1 MKYIFALVDC
11 NNFYVS
17 CERIFEPSLEGRPV
31 VVLSNNDGCVVSRSN
46 EAKRLGIGMGVAFF
60 KVRDFA
66 DKHGLVALSS
76 NYTLYADM
84 SRRVMETLCNFTPEI
99 EVYSID
105 EAFLN
110 LSGLGKGSHFEP
122 CRGHLARDSR
132 AGRPRHK
139 RQNAPPD
146 NLTDYGRRI
155 RQTVKQWTGMPVSV
169 GIAETKTLA
178 KIANRIAKR
187 SLEAAGV
194 FELTEQARIDEALA
208 RTDVEHIWGV
218 GIKTCIKLKR
228 EGIKTALALRG
239 VDAEWMRR
247 RFGVTGVRTVYEL
260 RGISCYELE
269 EQPPTKK
276 GITVSRM
283 FGRKVETVEELKEAI
298 ASYASRAGEKLRD
311 EGLAAGA
318 MTVYVMTSRFVDPR
332 KRYFN
337 SRGVNFPTAT
347 NYTPE
352 LIDYAAGAVE
362 RLYKKGFLY
371 TKAGLI
377 LGDLVPE
384 GRVQGNLF
392 DQADRRKSRRLMRA
406 IDAVNIKLPDSRLIW
421 AAEGIDQSWRTK
433 FARRSKRY
441 TTQWDELAEVV

>member
-17 CERIFEPSLEGRPV
+17 CERIFDPSLEGRPV

-46 EAKRLGIGMGVAFF
+46 QAKRLGIGMGVAFF
-60 KVRDFA
+60 KVKDFA
-66 DKHGLVALSS
+66 VKHGLVALSS

-110 LSGLGKGSHFEP
+110 LSGFGKGSHFAN
-122 CRGHLARDSR
+122 GL
-132 AGRPRHK
+132 
-139 RQNAPPD
+139 QNGVPD
-146 NLTDYGRRI
+146 NLTDYSRRI

-187 SLEAAGV
+187 SPEAAGV
-194 FELTEQARIDEALA
+194 FELTGQARIDEVLA

-228 EGIKTALALRG
+228 AGIKTALALRG
-239 VDAEWMRR
+239 VDVEWMRR

-283 FGRKVETVEELKEAI
+283 FGRKIETVEELKEAI
-298 ASYASRAGEKLRD
+298 ASYATRAGEKLRD
-311 EGLAAGA
+311 EALAAGT
-318 MTVYVMTSRFVDPR
+318 MTVFVMTSRFVEPR
-332 KRYFN
+332 RRYFN
-337 SRGVNFPTAT
+337 SRGVHFPTAT

-352 LIDYAAGAVE
+352 LIDYATAAIE

-371 TKAGLI
+371 TKGGLI

-384 GRVQGNLF
+384 GKVQGNLF
-392 DQADRRKSRRLMRA
+392 DSADRQKSERLMRA
-406 IDAVNIKLPDSRLIW
+406 VDAVNLKLPDSRLIW

-441 TTQWDELAEVV
+441 TTQWDELVEVV

>member
-17 CERIFEPSLEGRPV
+17 CERIFEPSLENRPV

-46 EAKRLGIGMGVAFF
+46 EAKKLGIGMGVAFF
-60 KVRDFA
+60 KVKDLA
-66 DKHGLVALSS
+66 VKSGLVALSS

-84 SRRVMETLCNFTPEI
+84 SRRVIETLCNFTPEV

-110 LSGLGKGSHFEP
+110 LSGFG
-122 CRGHLARDSR
+122 D
-132 AGRPRHK
+132 
-139 RQNAPPD
+139 D
-146 NLTDYGRRI
+146 LTDYGRKI
-155 RQTVKQWTGMPVSV
+155 RQTVKQWTGMPVSI

-187 SLEAAGV
+187 SPEADGV
-194 FELTEQARIDEALA
+194 FELTEQARIDEALEQ
-208 RTDVEHIWGV
+208 TGVEHIWGI
-218 GIKTCIKLKR
+218 GIKTCIKLKK

-239 VDAEWMRR
+239 VDVAWMRR

-260 RGISCYELE
+260 RGICCYELE
-269 EQPPTKK
+269 EQPPAKK

-337 SRGVNFPTAT
+337 SRGVNFPVAT

-352 LIDYAAGAVE
+352 LIDYATVAIE

-371 TKAGLI
+371 AKAGLI

-392 DQADRRKSRRLMRA
+392 DQADRQKSKRLMRA
-406 IDAVNIKLPDSRLIW
+406 IDAVNLKLPDSRLVW

-433 FARRSKRY
+433 FAKRSKRY
-441 TTQWDELAEVV
+441 TTQWDELVEVE

>member
-1 MKYIFALVDC
+1 MKDIFALVDC

-46 EAKRLGIGMGVAFF
+46 QAKRLGIGMGVAFF
-60 KVRDFA
+60 KVKDLA
-66 DKHGLVALSS
+66 EKHGLVALSS

-110 LSGLGKGSHFEP
+110 LSGFG
-122 CRGHLARDSR
+122 
-132 AGRPRHK
+132 
-139 RQNAPPD
+139 D

-155 RQTVKQWTGMPVSV
+155 RRTVKQWTGMPVSV

-187 SLEAAGV
+187 SPEAAGV
-194 FELTEQARIDEALA
+194 FELTGQARIDEALA

-228 EGIKTALALRG
+228 AEIKTALALRG
-239 VDAEWMRR
+239 VDVEWMRR

-260 RGISCYELE
+260 RGMSCYELA

-298 ASYASRAGEKLRD
+298 ANYATRAGEKLRD

-318 MTVYVMTSRFVDPR
+318 MTVFVMTSRFVEPR

-337 SRGVNFPTAT
+337 SRGVHFPTAT

-352 LIDYAAGAVE
+352 LIEYATWAIE

-371 TKAGLI
+371 AKAGLI

-384 GRVQGNLF
+384 GKVQGNLF
-392 DQADRRKSRRLMRA
+392 DRADRQKSRRLMRA
-406 IDAVNIKLPDSRLIW
+406 IDAVNLKLPDSRLIW
-421 AAEGIDQSWRTK
+421 AAEGIDKAWRTK
-433 FARRSKRY
+433 FARCSKRY
-441 TTQWDELAEVV
+441 TTQWDELLEVV

>member
-1 MKYIFALVDC
+1 MKDIFALVDC

-46 EAKRLGIGMGVAFF
+46 EAKKLGIGMGVAFF
-60 KVRDFA
+60 KVSDLA
-66 DKHGLVALSS
+66 EKHGVVALSS

-110 LSGLGKGSHFEP
+110 LSGFG
-122 CRGHLARDSR
+122 
-132 AGRPRHK
+132 
-139 RQNAPPD
+139 D
-146 NLTDYGRRI
+146 NLTDYGRTI
-155 RQTVKQWTGMPVSV
+155 RRTVKQWTGMPVSI

-178 KIANRIAKR
+178 KIANRFAKR
-187 SLEAAGV
+187 SPEADGV
-194 FELTEQARIDEALA
+194 FELTDQTRIDEALA
-208 RTDVEHIWGV
+208 QTGVEHIWGI

-228 EGIKTALALRG
+228 TGIKTALALRG
-239 VDAEWMRR
+239 VEIEWVRR

-260 RGISCYELE
+260 RGMSCYELE
-269 EQPPTKK
+269 DQPPTKK

-283 FGRKVETVEELKEAI
+283 FGRKVETLEELKEAI
-298 ASYASRAGEKLRD
+298 ASYASRAGEKLR
-311 EGLAAGA
+311 EGGLAAGA
-318 MTVYVMTSRFVDPR
+318 MIVYVTTSRFVNPR

-337 SRGVNFPTAT
+337 SHGVNFPTAT

-352 LIDYAAGAVE
+352 LIEYATGAIE

-371 TKAGLI
+371 AKAGLI

-392 DQADRRKSRRLMRA
+392 DYADRQKSRRLMQA
-406 IDAVNIKLPDSRLIW
+406 IDAVNLKLPDSPLIW
-421 AAEGIDQSWRTK
+421 AAEGIDQPWQAK
-433 FARRSKRY
+433 FAKRSKRY
-441 TTQWDELAEVV
+441 TTQWDELAEVE

>member
-60 KVRDFA
+60 KVKDFA
-66 DKHGLVALSS
+66 VKHGLVALSS

-110 LSGLGKGSHFEP
+110 LSGFG
-122 CRGHLARDSR
+122 
-132 AGRPRHK
+132 
-139 RQNAPPD
+139 D

-187 SLEAAGV
+187 SPEAAGV
-194 FELTEQARIDEALA
+194 FELTEQAHIDEVLA
-208 RTDVEHIWGV
+208 QTDVEHIWGV

-239 VDAEWMRR
+239 VDIEWMRR

-352 LIDYAAGAVE
+352 LIEYATGAVE
-362 RLYKKGFLY
+362 HLYKKGFLY

-384 GRVQGNLF
+384 GKVQGNLF
-392 DQADRRKSRRLMRA
+392 DQADREKARRLMRVL
-406 IDAVNIKLPDSRLIW
+406 DAVNLKLPDSRLIW
-421 AAEGIDQSWRTK
+421 AAEGIDKSWRTK
-433 FARRSKRY
+433 FAKRSKRY
-441 TTQWDELAEVV
+441 TTQWDELVEVA

>member
-1 MKYIFALVDC
+1 MKDIFALVDC

-46 EAKRLGIGMGVAFF
+46 EAKKLGIGMGVAFF
-60 KVRDFA
+60 KVKDLA
-66 DKHGLVALSS
+66 EKHGVVALSS

-110 LSGLGKGSHFEP
+110 LSGFG
-122 CRGHLARDSR
+122 D
-132 AGRPRHK
+132 
-139 RQNAPPD
+139 D
-146 NLTDYGRRI
+146 LTDYGRTI
-155 RQTVKQWTGMPVSV
+155 RQTVKQWTGMPVSI

-178 KIANRIAKR
+178 KIANRFAKR
-187 SLEAAGV
+187 SPEADGV
-194 FELTEQARIDEALA
+194 FELTDQTRIDEAL
-208 RTDVEHIWGV
+208 TQTGVEHIWGI
-218 GIKTCIKLKR
+218 GIRTCIKLKR
-228 EGIKTALALRG
+228 AGIKTALALRG
-239 VDAEWMRR
+239 VDIEWMRR

-260 RGISCYELE
+260 RGMSCYELE
-269 EQPPTKK
+269 DQPPAKK
-276 GITVSRM
+276 SITVSRM

-298 ASYASRAGEKLRD
+298 ASYASRAGEKLRE

-318 MTVYVMTSRFVDPR
+318 MIVYVTTSRFVNPQ

-337 SRGVNFPTAT
+337 SHDVSFQTAT

-352 LIDYAAGAVE
+352 LIEYATAAIE

-371 TKAGLI
+371 AKAGLI
-377 LGDLVPE
+377 LGELVPE

-392 DQADRRKSRRLMRA
+392 DQADRQKSRKLMQA
-406 IDAVNIKLPDSRLIW
+406 IDAVNLKLPDSPLIW
-421 AAEGIDQSWRTK
+421 AAEGIDQPWQVK
-433 FARRSKRY
+433 FAKRSKRY
-441 TTQWDELAEVV
+441 TTQWDELVEVE

>member
-46 EAKRLGIGMGVAFF
+46 EAKKLGIGMGVAFF
-60 KVRDFA
+60 KVKDFA
-66 DKHGLVALSS
+66 VKHGLVALSS
-76 NYTLYADM
+76 NYMLYADM

-110 LSGLGKGSHFEP
+110 LSGFG
-122 CRGHLARDSR
+122 
-132 AGRPRHK
+132 
-139 RQNAPPD
+139 D

-155 RQTVKQWTGMPVSV
+155 RRTVKQWTGMPVSV

-187 SLEAAGV
+187 SPEAAGV

-208 RTDVEHIWGV
+208 RTEVEHIWGV

-228 EGIKTALALRG
+228 DGIKTALALRG
-239 VDAEWMRR
+239 VDVEWMRR

-260 RGISCYELE
+260 RGISCYELQ

-298 ASYASRAGEKLRD
+298 ANYASRAGEKLRD

-337 SRGVNFPTAT
+337 SRGVHFPTAT

-352 LIDYAAGAVE
+352 LIEYAAGAVE

-384 GRVQGNLF
+384 GKVQGNLF
-392 DQADRRKSRRLMRA
+392 DRADRQKSRRLMRA
-406 IDAVNIKLPDSRLIW
+406 IDAVNLKLPDSRLIW

-433 FARRSKRY
+433 FAKRSKRY
-441 TTQWDELAEVV
+441 TTQWDELVEVV

>member
-1 MKYIFALVDC
+1 MKEIFALVDC

-17 CERIFEPSLEGRPV
+17 CERIFEPSLENRPV

-46 EAKRLGIGMGVAFF
+46 EAKKLGIGMGVAFF
-60 KVRDFA
+60 KVRDLA
-66 DKHGLVALSS
+66 EKHGLVALSS

-110 LSGLGKGSHFEP
+110 LSGFGE
-122 CRGHLARDSR
+122 
-132 AGRPRHK
+132 
-139 RQNAPPD
+139 
-146 NLTDYGRRI
+146 NLTDYGRKI
-155 RQTVKQWTGMPVSV
+155 RRTVKQWTGMPVSI

-178 KIANRIAKR
+178 KIANRFAKR
-187 SLEAAGV
+187 SPEADGV
-194 FELTEQARIDEALA
+194 FELTDPARIDEALA
-208 RTDVEHIWGV
+208 RTGVEHIWGI

-228 EGIKTALALRG
+228 AGIKTALDLRG
-239 VDAEWMRR
+239 VDIEWMRR

-260 RGISCYELE
+260 RGMSCYELE
-269 EQPPTKK
+269 DQPPAKK

-283 FGRKVETVEELKEAI
+283 FGRKVETLEELKEAI

-318 MTVYVMTSRFVDPR
+318 MIVYVTTSRFVNPQ

-337 SRGVNFPTAT
+337 SRGVSFPVST

-352 LIDYAAGAVE
+352 LIEYATAAIE

-371 TKAGLI
+371 AKASLI

-384 GRVQGNLF
+384 GRLQGNLF
-392 DQADRRKSRRLMRA
+392 DQADRRKSKRLMQA
-406 IDAVNIKLPDSRLIW
+406 IDAVNEKLPDSRLIW
-421 AAEGIDQSWRTK
+421 AAEGINQPWQAK
-433 FARRSKRY
+433 FAKRSKRY
-441 TTQWDELAEVV
+441 TTQWDELAEVE

>member
-1 MKYIFALVDC
+1 MKDIFALVDC

-17 CERIFEPSLEGRPV
+17 CERIFEPSMEGRPV

-46 EAKRLGIGMGVAFF
+46 EAKKLGIGMGVAFF
-60 KVRDFA
+60 KVEDLAEKR
-66 DKHGLVALSS
+66 GLVALSS

-110 LSGLGKGSHFEP
+110 LSGFGE
-122 CRGHLARDSR
+122 
-132 AGRPRHK
+132 
-139 RQNAPPD
+139 

-155 RQTVKQWTGMPVSV
+155 RRTVKQWTGMPVSV

-187 SLEAAGV
+187 SPEADGV
-194 FELTEQARIDEALA
+194 FELTEQADIDKALA

-239 VDAEWMRR
+239 VDVEWMRR

-260 RGISCYELE
+260 RGICCYELE
-269 EQPPTKK
+269 EQPPAKK

-298 ASYASRAGEKLRD
+298 ASYATRAGEKLRD

-318 MTVYVMTSRFVDPR
+318 MTVFVMTSRFVDPR

-337 SRGVNFPTAT
+337 SRGVDFPTAT

-352 LIDYAAGAVE
+352 LIEYATRIIQ

-371 TKAGLI
+371 AKAGLI

-392 DQADRRKSRRLMRA
+392 DRADRQKSRRLMRA
-406 IDAVNIKLPDSRLIW
+406 IDAVNLKLPDSRLIW
-421 AAEGIDQSWRTK
+421 AAEGIDQAWRTK
-433 FARRSKRY
+433 FAKRSKRY
-441 TTQWDELAEVV
+441 TTQWDELVEVM

>member
-1 MKYIFALVDC
+1 MKDIFALVDC

-46 EAKRLGIGMGVAFF
+46 EAKKLGIGMGVAFF
-60 KVRDFA
+60 KVRDLA
-66 DKHGLVALSS
+66 EKHGVVALSS

-84 SRRVMETLCNFTPEI
+84 SRRVMETLCNFTPQI

-110 LSGLGKGSHFEP
+110 LSGFG
-122 CRGHLARDSR
+122 D
-132 AGRPRHK
+132 
-139 RQNAPPD
+139 D
-146 NLTDYGRRI
+146 LTDYGRKI
-155 RQTVKQWTGMPVSV
+155 RRTVKQWTGMPVSI

-178 KIANRIAKR
+178 KIANRFAKR
-187 SLEAAGV
+187 SPEADGV
-194 FELTEQARIDEALA
+194 FELTDQARINEALA
-208 RTDVEHIWGV
+208 RTGVEHIWGI
-218 GIKTCIKLKR
+218 GIRTCIKLKR

-239 VDAEWMRR
+239 VNIEWMRR

-260 RGISCYELE
+260 RGMSCYELE
-269 EQPPTKK
+269 DQPPAKK

-283 FGRKVETVEELKEAI
+283 FGRKVETLEELKEAI
-298 ASYASRAGEKLRD
+298 ATYASRAGEKLRE

-318 MTVYVMTSRFVDPR
+318 MIVYVTTSRFVNPQ

-337 SRGVNFPTAT
+337 SRGVNFQTAT

-352 LIDYAAGAVE
+352 LIEYATGAIE

-371 TKAGLI
+371 AKAGLI
-377 LGDLVPE
+377 LGDIVPE

-392 DQADRRKSRRLMRA
+392 DQADRQKSRKLMQA
-406 IDAVNIKLPDSRLIW
+406 IDAVNEKLPDSPLIW
-421 AAEGIDQSWRTK
+421 ATEGIDQPWQAK
-433 FARRSKRY
+433 FGKRSKRY
-441 TTQWDELAEVV
+441 TTQWDELAEVE

>member
-17 CERIFEPSLEGRPV
+17 CERIFKPSLEGRPV

-46 EAKRLGIGMGVAFF
+46 EAKKLGIGMGVAFF
-60 KVRDFA
+60 KVKDLA
-66 DKHGLVALSS
+66 DKHGVVALSS

-84 SRRVMETLCNFTPEI
+84 SRRVMETLCSFTPEI

-110 LSGLGKGSHFEP
+110 LSGFG
-122 CRGHLARDSR
+122 D
-132 AGRPRHK
+132 
-139 RQNAPPD
+139 D
-146 NLTDYGRRI
+146 LTDYGRKI
-155 RQTVKQWTGMPVSV
+155 RQTVKQWTGMPVSI

-178 KIANRIAKR
+178 KIANRFAKR
-187 SLEAAGV
+187 SPEADGV
-194 FELTEQARIDEALA
+194 FELIDQARIDEALA
-208 RTDVEHIWGV
+208 QTGVEHIWGI
-218 GIKTCIKLKR
+218 GIRTCIKLKR
-228 EGIKTALALRG
+228 EGIKTSLALRG
-239 VDAEWMRR
+239 VDTEWMRR

-260 RGISCYELE
+260 RGICCYELE
-269 EQPPTKK
+269 EQPPAKK

-283 FGRKVETVEELKEAI
+283 FGRKVETIEELKEAI
-298 ASYASRAGEKLRD
+298 ATYASRAGEKLRD

-318 MTVYVMTSRFVDPR
+318 MTVYVMTSRFVDPQ

-337 SRGVNFPTAT
+337 SRGVNFPVAT

-352 LIDYAAGAVE
+352 LIEYATAAIE

-371 TKAGLI
+371 AKAGLI
-377 LGDLVPE
+377 LGELVPE

-392 DQADRRKSRRLMRA
+392 DQADRQKSRRLMQA
-406 IDAVNIKLPDSRLIW
+406 IDAVNLKLPDSPLIW

-433 FARRSKRY
+433 FAKRSKRY
-441 TTQWDELAEVV
+441 TTQWDELVEVE

>member
-46 EAKRLGIGMGVAFF
+46 EAKKLGIGMGVAFF
-60 KVRDFA
+60 KVKDLA
-66 DKHGLVALSS
+66 EKHGLVALSS

-84 SRRVMETLCNFTPEI
+84 SRRVMETLCNFTPEV

-110 LSGLGKGSHFEP
+110 LSGFG
-122 CRGHLARDSR
+122 
-132 AGRPRHK
+132 
-139 RQNAPPD
+139 D

-155 RQTVKQWTGMPVSV
+155 RQTVKQWTGMPVSI

-178 KIANRIAKR
+178 KIANRVAKR
-187 SLEAAGV
+187 SPEADGV
-194 FELTEQARIDEALA
+194 FELTGQARIDEALA
-208 RTDVEHIWGV
+208 QTGVEHIWGI

-239 VDAEWMRR
+239 VDVEWMRR

-260 RGISCYELE
+260 RGMSCYELE
-269 EQPPTKK
+269 DQPPAKK

-311 EGLAAGA
+311 ERLAAGA
-318 MTVYVMTSRFVDPR
+318 MTVYVMTSRFVNPR

-337 SRGVNFPTAT
+337 SHGVNFPTAT

-352 LIDYAAGAVE
+352 LIEYATAAIE
-362 RLYKKGFLY
+362 QLYKKGFLY
-371 TKAGLI
+371 AKAGLI
-377 LGDLVPE
+377 LGELVPE

-392 DQADRRKSRRLMRA
+392 DQADRQKSRRLMQA
-406 IDAVNIKLPDSRLIW
+406 IDAVNTKLPDSPLIW
-421 AAEGIDQSWRTK
+421 AAEGIDQPWQAK
-433 FARRSKRY
+433 FAKRSKRY
-441 TTQWDELAEVV
+441 TTQWDELAEVE

>member
-1 MKYIFALVDC
+1 MKDIFALVDC

-17 CERIFEPSLEGRPV
+17 CERIFEPSLENRPV

-46 EAKRLGIGMGVAFF
+46 EAKKLGIGMGVAFF

-66 DKHGLVALSS
+66 EKHGVVALSS

-110 LSGLGKGSHFEP
+110 LSGFGE
-122 CRGHLARDSR
+122 
-132 AGRPRHK
+132 
-139 RQNAPPD
+139 
-146 NLTDYGRRI
+146 NLTDYGRKI
-155 RQTVKQWTGMPVSV
+155 RQTVKQWTGMPVSI

-187 SLEAAGV
+187 SPEADGV
-194 FELTEQARIDEALA
+194 FELTDQARIDEALA
-208 RTDVEHIWGV
+208 QTGVEHIWGI
-218 GIKTCIKLKR
+218 GIRTCIKLKR
-228 EGIKTALALRG
+228 AGIATALALRG
-239 VDAEWMRR
+239 VDIEWMRR

-260 RGISCYELE
+260 RGMSCYELE
-269 EQPPTKK
+269 DQPPAKK

-318 MTVYVMTSRFVDPR
+318 MIVYVTTSRFVDRR

-337 SRGVNFPTAT
+337 SRGVSFPTAT
-347 NYTPE
+347 NYTPK
-352 LIDYAAGAVE
+352 LIEYATGAIE

-371 TKAGLI
+371 AKAGLI

-384 GRVQGNLF
+384 GRVQSNLF
-392 DQADRRKSRRLMRA
+392 DQADRQKSRRLMQA
-406 IDAVNIKLPDSRLIW
+406 IDAVNAKLPDSPLIW
-421 AAEGIDQSWRTK
+421 AAEGIDQPWQAK
-433 FARRSKRY
+433 FAKRSKRY
-441 TTQWDELAEVV
+441 TTQWNELVEVE

>member
-17 CERIFEPSLEGRPV
+17 CERIFKPSLEGRPV

-46 EAKRLGIGMGVAFF
+46 EAKKLGIGMGVAFF
-60 KVRDFA
+60 KIKGLA
-66 DKHGLVALSS
+66 EKHGVAALSS

-84 SRRVMETLCNFTPEI
+84 SRRVMETLCSFTPEI

-110 LSGLGKGSHFEP
+110 LSGFG
-122 CRGHLARDSR
+122 D
-132 AGRPRHK
+132 
-139 RQNAPPD
+139 D
-146 NLTDYGRRI
+146 LTDYGRKI
-155 RQTVKQWTGMPVSV
+155 RQTVKQWTGMPVSI

-178 KIANRIAKR
+178 KIANRFAKR
-187 SLEAAGV
+187 SPEADGV
-194 FELTEQARIDEALA
+194 FELIDQARIDEALA
-208 RTDVEHIWGV
+208 QTGVEHIWGI
-218 GIKTCIKLKR
+218 GIRTCIKLKR
-228 EGIKTALALRG
+228 EGIKTSLALRG
-239 VDAEWMRR
+239 VDTEWMRR

-260 RGISCYELE
+260 RGICCYELE
-269 EQPPTKK
+269 EQPPAKK

-283 FGRKVETVEELKEAI
+283 FGRKVETIEELKEAI
-298 ASYASRAGEKLRD
+298 ATYASRAGEKLRD

-318 MTVYVMTSRFVDPR
+318 MTVYVMTSRFVDPQ

-337 SRGVNFPTAT
+337 SRGVNFPVAT

-352 LIDYAAGAVE
+352 LIEYATAAIE

-371 TKAGLI
+371 AKAGLI
-377 LGDLVPE
+377 LGELVPE

-392 DQADRRKSRRLMRA
+392 DQADRQKSRRLMQA
-406 IDAVNIKLPDSRLIW
+406 IDAVNLKLPDSPLIW

-433 FARRSKRY
+433 FAKRSKRY
-441 TTQWDELAEVV
+441 TTQWDELAEVE

>member
-46 EAKRLGIGMGVAFF
+46 EAKKLGIGMGVAFF
-60 KVRDFA
+60 QVKDLA
-66 DKHGLVALSS
+66 EKHGVVALSS

-99 EVYSID
+99 EIYSID

-110 LSGLGKGSHFEP
+110 LSGFG
-122 CRGHLARDSR
+122 
-132 AGRPRHK
+132 
-139 RQNAPPD
+139 D
-146 NLTDYGRRI
+146 NLADYGRTI
-155 RQTVKQWTGMPVSV
+155 RQTVKQWTGMPVSI

-187 SLEAAGV
+187 LPEAAGV
-194 FELTEQARIDEALA
+194 FELTEQTRIDEALA
-208 RTDVEHIWGV
+208 LTDVEHIWGI

-228 EGIKTALALRG
+228 AGIKTALALRG
-239 VDAEWMRR
+239 VDTEWMRR

-260 RGISCYELE
+260 RGICCYELE
-269 EQPPTKK
+269 EQPPAKK

-318 MTVYVMTSRFVDPR
+318 MTVYVMTSRFVEPR

-337 SRGVNFPTAT
+337 SHCVNFPTAT

-352 LIDYAAGAVE
+352 LIEYATAAIE

-377 LGDLVPE
+377 LGELVPE

-392 DQADRRKSRRLMRA
+392 DQADRQKSRRLMRA
-406 IDAVNIKLPDSRLIW
+406 IDAVNQKLPDSLLIW
-421 AAEGIDQSWRTK
+421 AAEGIDQPWQAK
-433 FARRSKRY
+433 FAKRSKRY
-441 TTQWDELAEVV
+441 TTQWDELVEAE

>member
-1 MKYIFALVDC
+1 MKEIFALVDC

-17 CERIFEPSLEGRPV
+17 CERIFEPSLENRPV

-46 EAKRLGIGMGVAFF
+46 EAKKLGIGMGVAFF
-60 KVRDFA
+60 KVRDLA
-66 DKHGLVALSS
+66 EKHGLVALSS

-110 LSGLGKGSHFEP
+110 LSGFGE
-122 CRGHLARDSR
+122 
-132 AGRPRHK
+132 
-139 RQNAPPD
+139 
-146 NLTDYGRRI
+146 NLTDYGRKI
-155 RQTVKQWTGMPVSV
+155 RRTVKQWTGMPVSI

-178 KIANRIAKR
+178 KIANRFAKR
-187 SLEAAGV
+187 SPEADGV
-194 FELTEQARIDEALA
+194 FELTDPARIDEALA
-208 RTDVEHIWGV
+208 RTGVEHIWGI

-228 EGIKTALALRG
+228 AGIKTALDLRG
-239 VDAEWMRR
+239 VDIEWMRR

-260 RGISCYELE
+260 RGMSCYELE
-269 EQPPTKK
+269 DQPPAKK

-283 FGRKVETVEELKEAI
+283 FGRKVETLEELKEAI

-318 MTVYVMTSRFVDPR
+318 MIVYVTTSRFVNPQ

-337 SRGVNFPTAT
+337 SRGVSFPVST

-352 LIDYAAGAVE
+352 LIEYATAAIE

-371 TKAGLI
+371 AKAGLI

-384 GRVQGNLF
+384 GRLQGNLF
-392 DQADRRKSRRLMRA
+392 DQADRRKSKRLMQA
-406 IDAVNIKLPDSRLIW
+406 IDAVNEKLPDSRLIW
-421 AAEGIDQSWRTK
+421 AAEGINQPWQAK
-433 FARRSKRY
+433 FAKRSKRY
-441 TTQWDELAEVV
+441 TTQWDELAEVE